1 MALSAAVAR
10 SYAKALFELARERNQ
25 TDATGREL
33 EMVADVMA
41 GQSALQL
48 REVLTRPWVTAAA
61 KRGVARDM
69 ATRLEVS
76 ALTRD
81 FFALVAAQGRASYI
95 GAIAGAYRD
104 MVDAA
109 AGRVR
114 ARVRT
119 RVALTDGERQT
130 LAARL
135 GRVAGGKQVLLEE
148 AVDEHLLGGFVAEIG
163 SRIVDGSLDGQLSR
177 LKERLA
183 RG

>member
-1 MALSAAVAR
+1 MALSAAVAK
-10 SYAKALFELARERNQ
+10 SYAKALFELARERDQ
-25 TDATGREL
+25 TDAIGREL
-33 EMVADVMA
+33 ETLAGVALGEPELQEVM
-41 GQSALQL
+41 S
-48 REVLTRPWVTAAA
+48 RPWVTATA
-61 KRGVARDM
+61 KRGVARDV

-81 FFALVAAQGRASYI
+81 FFALVAAQGRAAHI

-119 RVALTDGERQT
+119 RVALTDGERQA
-130 LAARL
+130 LATRL
-135 GRVAGGKQVLLEE
+135 GRIAGGRQVLLEE
-148 AVDEHLLGGFVAEIG
+148 AVDAQMLGGFVAELG
-163 SRIVDGSLDGQLSR
+163 SQIVDGSLDGQLAR